1 MSPAPRVDPEERK
14 LLRVEERNRE
24 TPIEQ
29 KPEWI
34 KTTAYV
40 GKEYEDMRSRVHG
53 ASLHTVCEEANCP
66 NIYECWEDREASF
79 LIGGDICT
87 RRCDFCFIK
96 TGKPTEYD
104 IDEPRRVAEKVR
116 EMDLNYTTITGV
128 TRDDLE
134 DGASWL
140 YSETCRMI
148 HELSPKTG
156 VELLIDDMRG
166 GAPALQQVF
175 DSRPEVIAHN
185 LETVPRIFKKIRP
198 AFRYERSLD
207 LITFASEN
215 DLVTKSNLILGMGE
229 TFDEI
234 VSTMEDLHEAGCDI
248 LTITQYLR
256 PSPLHHPIDRWVKPN
271 EFVELS
277 KIANEIGFAGVMAGP
292 LVRSSYRSGTLWAR
306 AMKAKGWAIPEHL
319 KSVGANEALPR
330 QEATAVLERFENKHT
345 NTAAQNLGERTSLN
359 LLANVS
365 GGCGVSRGS
374 SNTGCG
380 CGRSSC
386 GCGGH

>member
-1 MSPAPRVDPEERK
+1 METKEGGKKVSPAPRVDPEGRK
-14 LLRVEERNRE
+14 LLRVETRNME

-34 KTTAYV
+34 KTTATV
-40 GKEYEDMRSRVHG
+40 GKEYNDMRNRVHG

-96 TGKPTEYD
+96 TGRPTEYD
-104 IDEPRRVAEKVR
+104 VDEPRRVAEKVR
-116 EMDLNYTTITGV
+116 EMNLHYTTITGV

-140 YSETCRMI
+140 YAETCRKI
-148 HELSPKTG
+148 HELSPQTG

-175 DSRPEVIAHN
+175 DARPEVLAHN

-207 LITFASEN
+207 LISFASEN
-215 DLVTKSNLILGMGE
+215 SLITKSNLILGMGE
-229 TFDEI
+229 TRDEI
-234 VSTMEDLHEAGCDI
+234 INTMQDLKEAGCDI

-256 PSPLHHPIDRWVKPN
+256 PSPLHHPIDRWVKPT
-271 EFVELS
+271 EFIELTE
-277 KIANEIGFAGVMAGP
+277 IGYEIGFAGIMAGP

-306 AMKAKGWAIPEHL
+306 AMKAKNWKIPAHL
-319 KSVGANEALPR
+319 SDIGNMESTSR
-330 QEATAVLERFENKHT
+330 QEATSVLARMQK
-345 NTAAQNLGERTSLN
+345 
-359 LLANVS
+359 
-365 GGCGVSRGS
+365 
-374 SNTGCG
+374 
-380 CGRSSC
+380 
-386 GCGGH
+386 